1 MKYFRFTLF
10 IFLIFFMFLIVFPGA
25 KGNEKPGDPV
35 AQKGI
40 LDLRDWDF
48 SRKGSIGLSGQWK
61 FFWQHHLTPS
71 TQVSPEIQSKASLIT
86 VPGTW
91 NGHKPKL
98 KQLPGQGFASFTLQ
112 VLLPSDIPHLGLKVL
127 DMATAFEIYVDGKS
141 VFSSGKP
148 GKTKETTIPCY
159 GPGVAEIFS
168 PSRTMDILVHV
179 SNFDHWQG
187 GIWEP
192 ILLGP
197 ISDLYHLREK
207 RVFIDTFLFGSIL
220 IMGIYH
226 LFLFWFR
233 PRERSTLYF
242 GLFCLMIA
250 LRTITHG
257 ERYILTLIPLSYV
270 PLLTAV
276 YLSFY
281 ACVPFFSLYTLSI
294 FPKEISKKVIGWIC
308 GTGVLFSLFTI
319 ILPVRFFSAS
329 MPVFQGLTLVALGY
343 GLGCLVKAFR
353 LNRSDSGIFLSG
365 FFILILTI
373 VNDILYTRQVIYT
386 GHFVS
391 MGLFVFILVQAI
403 LISRRFSQAFTTVSQ
418 QQQALKAENIQRKK
432 MITKLQESEQKFRIT
447 ADLLPIPLCEYDLSH
462 RITYANQAAAD
473 WFGYKNNRLTS
484 GIYLPDLFLETDHQ
498 RLISLMTG
506 FPQEPRPASIE
517 FQLLKK
523 DDTRIWGQ
531 ITTGPVLKNNCLIG
545 GRICFVDLSERKAA
559 ERASLF
565 AAEQEKY
572 ALVGQVAGKMAHDF
586 NNILGAI
593 MGNAELS
600 LMDCREEET
609 LASLEIIL
617 QQTKRGQILTQNLVA
632 FAKDQEPR
640 EERFNLNSKIDL
652 VLGLL
657 KKELSRVQLT
667 KILDPDLPD
676 VFADPG
682 MIEQALVN
690 IIQNSI
696 HAMSLEF
703 YPKLIIKTT
712 RKSGKVLI
720 EIRDN
725 GCGIPEKHQKDI
737 YTPSFTLKGSKDEAG
752 AYKADIKGTGYGMAN
767 VKKCLEK
774 NRGEVSFKSNLGIE
788 TIFTLSLPGVE
799 SGCSDEQKMAPPERL
814 SFSGKKILVVEDELS
829 IASVWKNILTHPPF
843 SNQITLAE
851 DAKTAISL
859 FDTHSFDLI
868 SLDHMLPG
876 TLNGLNV
883 YAHIRKQNKSI
894 PIIFVSG
901 NIEFI
906 ESIGG
911 LKEKDKFLDHLSK
924 PCEMFKYIETLG
936 KWLK

>member
-1 MKYFRFTLF
+1 MD
-10 IFLIFFMFLIVFPGA
+10 
-25 KGNEKPGDPV
+25 NENLKIPA

-40 LDLRDWDF
+40 LDLRDWNF
-48 SRKGSIGLSGQWK
+48 TKRGSIGLSGQWK
-61 FFWQHHLTPS
+61 FFWQHHLIPLKP
-71 TQVSPEIQSKASLIT
+71 VPPEMLSKASLIT

-91 NGHKPKL
+91 NGHEYKSNK
-98 KQLPGQGFASFTLQ
+98 LPGQGFASFTLR

-127 DMATAFEIYVDGKS
+127 DMATAFEIFVEGKS

-148 GKTKETTIPCY
+148 GETKETTIPRY

-168 PSRTMDILVHV
+168 HSRTMDILVHV

-187 GIWEP
+187 GVWEP

-197 ISDLYHLREK
+197 LKELYHLREK
-207 RVFIDTFLFGSIL
+207 QIFIDAFLFGSIL

-257 ERYILTLIPLSYV
+257 ERYILTLIPDFSYV

-281 ACVPFFSLYTLSI
+281 ACVPLFSLYTLSI
-294 FPKEISKKVIGWIC
+294 FPKEVSKKIISWIC
-308 GTGVLFSLFTI
+308 AAGILFSLFVI
-319 ILPVRFFSAS
+319 VLPVRFFSS
-329 MPVFQGLTLVALGY
+329 TMPVFQGVTLVALGY
-343 GLGCLVKAFR
+343 GLVCLGKAFR
-353 LNRSDSGIFLSG
+353 RNRSDAGIFLTG

-373 VNDILYTRQVIYT
+373 VNDILYTRQIIYT

-403 LISRRFSQAFTTVSQ
+403 LISKRFSMAFVTVSQ
-418 QQQALKAENIQRKK
+418 QQQALKSENIERKK
-432 MITKLQESEQKFRIT
+432 MVTKLQESEQKFRLT

-462 RITYANQAAAD
+462 RITYANKAAQD
-473 WFGYKNNRLTS
+473 WFGYLKNSLVS
-484 GIYLPDLFLETDHQ
+484 DISLLDLFLETDHP
-498 RLISLMTG
+498 RLMSIMDN
-506 FPQEPRPASIE
+506 FPQEQRPAPIE
-517 FQLLKK
+517 CQLLRK
-523 DDTRIWGQ
+523 DGTRVWGQ
-531 ITTGPVLKNNCLIG
+531 ITTGPVFKENRLIG
-545 GRICFVDLSERKAA
+545 GRICFVDLSERKTA
-559 ERASLF
+559 EQASLF

-600 LMDCREEET
+600 LMDCQEKQT
-609 LASLEIIL
+609 LESLDIIL

-632 FAKDQEPR
+632 FAKDQEPM
-640 EERFNLNSKIDL
+640 EEQFNINPKIDL
-652 VLGLL
+652 VLSLL
-657 KKELSRVQLT
+657 KKELSRIQVT
-667 KILDPDLPD
+667 KIFDPDLPD

-703 YPKLIIKTT
+703 YPKLTIKTT
-712 RKSGKVLI
+712 QEAGNILI
-720 EIRDN
+720 EITDN

-752 AYKADIKGTGYGMAN
+752 VYKADIKGTGYGMAN
-767 VKKCLEK
+767 VKKCMEK
-774 NRGEVSFKSNLGIE
+774 NRGKIDFESHPGIK
-788 TIFTLSLPGVE
+788 TVFTLSLPAVE
-799 SGCSDEQKMAPPERL
+799 TCGKDKRKMFPPAKL
-814 SFSGKKILVVEDELS
+814 TLSGKKILLVEDELA
-829 IASVWKNILTHPPF
+829 IAGVLKNRLTHPPF
-843 SNQITLAE
+843 SNEITLAQ

-859 FDTHSFDLI
+859 FDSHSFDLI
-868 SLDHMLPG
+868 SLDYMLPG

-883 YAHIRKQNKSI
+883 YSHIRGKDSKI

-906 ESIGG
+906 ESIDG
-911 LKEKDKFLDHLSK
+911 LKKKDKFLDHLSK
-924 PCEMFKYIETLG
+924 PCEMTKYIETIG

>member
-1 MKYFRFTLF
+1 
-10 IFLIFFMFLIVFPGA
+10 MFLLVSPWA
-25 KGNEKPGDPV
+25 NDNENLKIPF
-35 AQKGI
+35 AQNGI

-48 SRKGSIGLSGQWK
+48 SQQGSIWLSGQWK
-61 FFWQHHLTPS
+61 FFWQQHLTPLKP
-71 TQVSPEIQSKASLIT
+71 VPPEILSKASLIT

-91 NGHKPKL
+91 NGHEYKL
-98 KQLPGQGFASFTLQ
+98 KQLPGQGFASFTLR

-127 DMATAFEIYVDGKS
+127 DMATAFEIYVEGKS

-148 GKTKETTIPCY
+148 GETKETTIPRY
-159 GPGVAEIFS
+159 GPGVAEIF
-168 PSRTMDILVHV
+168 PSFRTMDILVHV

-197 ISDLYHLREK
+197 LKELYHLREK
-207 RVFIDTFLFGSIL
+207 RIFIDAFLSGSIL

-242 GLFCLMIA
+242 GLFCLTIA
-250 LRTITHG
+250 FRTITHG
-257 ERYILTLIPLSYV
+257 ERYILTRIPDLSYTH
-270 PLLTAV
+270 LLTVV

-281 ACVPFFSLYTLSI
+281 ACVPLFSLYTLSI
-294 FPKEISKKVIGWIC
+294 FPKEVSKKIIDWIC
-308 GTGVLFSLFTI
+308 GTGILFSIFVIL
-319 ILPVRFFSAS
+319 LPVRFFSAT
-329 MPVFQGLTLVALGY
+329 MPVFQGVTLVALGY
-343 GLGCLVKAFR
+343 GLFCLGKAIR
-353 LNRSDSGIFLSG
+353 LNRGDAGIFISG

-373 VNDILYTRQVIYT
+373 VNDILYTRQIIYT

-391 MGLFVFILVQAI
+391 FGLFVFILVQAI
-403 LISRRFSQAFTTVSQ
+403 LISRRFSRAFVTITQ
-418 QQQALKAENIQRKK
+418 QQQALKSENIERKK
-432 MITKLQESEQKFRIT
+432 ILTKLRESEQKFRLT

-462 RITYANQAAAD
+462 RITYANQAAEG
-473 WFGYKNNRLTS
+473 WFGYSKDRLAS
-484 GIYLPDLFLETDHQ
+484 DISLLDFFLETDHP
-498 RLISLMTG
+498 RLMSIIDNFS
-506 FPQEPRPASIE
+506 QEQRPAPIE
-517 FQLLKK
+517 FQLLKE
-523 DDTRIWGQ
+523 DGTRVGGQ
-531 ITTGPVLKNNCLIG
+531 ITTGPVFKDNCLIG
-545 GRICFVDLSERKAA
+545 GRICFVDLSERKSA
-559 ERASLF
+559 EHASLF

-600 LMDCREEET
+600 LMDCQEKQT
-609 LASLEIIL
+609 LESLDIIL

-640 EERFNLNSKIDL
+640 EEQFKINPKIDL
-652 VLGLL
+652 VLSLL
-657 KKELSRVQLT
+657 KKELSRIQVT

-703 YPKLIIKTT
+703 YPKLTIKTT
-712 RKSGKVLI
+712 QVSGNIII
-720 EIRDN
+720 EITDN

-752 AYKADIKGTGYGMAN
+752 VYKADIKGTGYGMAN
-767 VKKCLEK
+767 VKKCMEK
-774 NRGEVSFKSNLGIE
+774 NRGKIDFESKPGIK
-788 TIFTLSLPGVE
+788 TIFTLSLPAVKIVV
-799 SGCSDEQKMAPPERL
+799 SDKRKMVPQGKL
-814 SFSGKKILVVEDELS
+814 SISGKKILLVEDEVA
-829 IASVWKNILTHPPF
+829 IASVLKNMLTHPPF
-843 SNQITLAE
+843 SNEIILAK

-859 FDTHSFDLI
+859 FDAHSFDLI
-868 SLDHMLPG
+868 SLDYMLPG

-883 YAHIRKQNKSI
+883 YSHVRKKNSKI

-906 ESIGG
+906 ESIDG
-911 LKEKDKFLDHLSK
+911 LKKKDKFLDHLSK
-924 PCEMFKYIETLG
+924 PCEMLKYIETIC